1 MDHADL
7 NITIIGRSDNDENVS
22 KNMLVSRSRAVYVK
36 EFLVDNGIDPERIT
50 VYSDELIDDFDK
62 QVDGQIMIIRTD
74 TSNGSDMILNR

>member
-22 KNMLVSRSRAVYVK
+22 KNMLVSLSRAVYVK